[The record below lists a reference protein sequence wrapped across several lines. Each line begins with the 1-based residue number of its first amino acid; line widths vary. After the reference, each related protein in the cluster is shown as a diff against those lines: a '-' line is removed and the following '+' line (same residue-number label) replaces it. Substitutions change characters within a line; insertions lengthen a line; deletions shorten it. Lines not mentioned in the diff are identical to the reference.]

1 MRILFVSIILALASI
16 SAKAGLYVYHPRKLR
31 NKIDPYK
38 GEITSSL
45 ANFGLV
51 HYGHSII
58 GRVWYD
64 DSNPDGCKDFNMT
77 IDGYGDPDADPSPI
91 VLVER
96 GN

>member
-1 MRILFVSIILALASI
+1 MRIVFVSILMALAILAVNARLV
-16 SAKAGLYVYHPRKLR
+16 VYHPNSLRK
-31 NKIDPYK
+31 KIDK
-38 GEITSSL
+38 INGEIPSSL

-64 DSNPDGCKDFNMT
+64 DKNPDGCNSFEIT
-77 IDGYGDPDADPSPI
+77 IDGYGDPDVDPSPI

>member
-1 MRILFVSIILALASI
+1 M
-16 SAKAGLYVYHPRKLR
+16 YHPRGLR
-31 NKIDPYK
+31 EEIDPIK
-38 GEITSSL
+38 GEIKSSI

-64 DSNPDGCKDFNMT
+64 DDNKYGCNEFKLK
-77 IDGYGDPDADPSPI
+77 ISGEADPDADPSPL

-96 GN
+96 GGN